1 MSHLELT
8 AQQANQ
14 LLEQRKRQFIETRVL
29 IQQWCAQLVQKYMAL
44 TDDVRAK
51 LPPLP
56 GNTPETMIPSLFVAD
71 PADLNVD
78 QYHTEEA
85 VLKNIQ
91 QEMNKLAIA
100 LNQEAIKCLSDS
112 TLQS

>member
-29 IQQWCAQLVQKYMAL
+29 VQQWCTQLVQKYMAL
-44 TDDVRAK
+44 TEDIRAK

-56 GNTPETMIPSLFVAD
+56 GTTPETMMPSLYVSD
-71 PADLNVD
+71 PADLDVD
-78 QYHTEEA
+78 KYHAEEA

-100 LNQEAIKCLSDS
+100 LNQEAIKCLSES
-112 TLQS
+112 TPQS